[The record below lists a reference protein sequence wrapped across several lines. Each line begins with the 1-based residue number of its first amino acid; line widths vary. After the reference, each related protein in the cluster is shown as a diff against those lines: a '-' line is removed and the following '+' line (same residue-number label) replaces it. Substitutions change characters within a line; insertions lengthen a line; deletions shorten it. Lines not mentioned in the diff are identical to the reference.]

1 MSATQA
7 LRICMSVTQDFVQ
20 PPICNGYMG
29 LALWFTMQVYM
40 RVICP
45 PLSFLS
51 KLLCRGQWHRT
62 WSGSQ

>member
-1 MSATQA
+1 MSATQ
-7 LRICMSVTQDFVQ
+7 DFAQ
-20 PPICNGYMG
+20 LPICNGYMG

-40 RVICP
+40 RVIRP

-51 KLLCRGQWHRT
+51 QLLCRGQWHRT